1 LKTDGG
7 LGFRFHGPLA
17 TPLRLDF
24 AKGNEGLTLVFGASA
39 VF

>member
-17 TPLRLDF
+17 TPLRLEF
-24 AKGNEGLTLVFGASA
+24 AKSNEGFVIVFGASA
-39 VF
+39 AF